1 MAWTTRWGGPLEFVE
16 GCDLV
21 EFEAYYG
28 KAVGE
33 LGDIERRYIEDDPSH
48 LIVWREG
55 SEILGHALWHESNTE
70 EHRKG
75 DPRDDQDRELLR
87 TLAGGQKSFVE
98 LHELWLRKEH
108 RGKRYGKLFFDF
120 FEDFIAKKGHN
131 AIVYYA
137 YDPAALAIC
146 RKRGYREAYGVE
158 SGGAVCWVLYL
169 TLRK

>member
-1 MAWTTRWGGPLEFVE
+1 MEFVVG
-16 GCDLV
+16 GCLD
-21 EFEAYYG
+21 EFEAYY
-28 KAVGE
+28 KRAVGE
-33 LGDIERRYIEDDPSH
+33 LGNIERRYIQDDPSH
-48 LIVWREG
+48 LIVWRED

-87 TLAGGQKSFVE
+87 TLAEGKKSFVE

-108 RGKRYGKLFFDF
+108 RGKDYGKLFFDF
-120 FEDFIAKKGHN
+120 FEDFIAKKGHD

-146 RKRGYREAYGVE
+146 RKRGYKEAYGVE
-158 SGGAVCWVLYL
+158 SGGAICCVFYL
-169 TLRK
+169 QIKR